1 MAESESQN
9 VHEQHQKI
17 WNRYLEVSE
26 LAGELAHEIKNPL
39 SVIRMNMDLLAEDL
53 EEATSQR
60 ERRGLNKVG
69 IVQAQC
75 KRLQNLLDDFLKYV
89 RVTDLDL
96 KAGNLNEQ
104 IQRELDFVSIK
115 AQEQKIEVLRY
126 LDADLPSILMDA
138 GRLYAALLN
147 LVLNAIQAMPHGG
160 TLVVRTRLTPSRV
173 ALDLIDDG
181 CGMEQE
187 TAIRMF
193 EPFFTTK
200 ENGSGLGLPTA
211 RRIIEATGGRI
222 AVQSVVGHGTQFT
235 LEFPIPPRLTADE
248 CDDSNH

>member
-17 WNRYLEVSE
+17 WSRYLEVSE

-89 RVTDLDL
+89 RVTELDL
-96 KAGNLNEQ
+96 KAGISMNRSNECSTLSAS
-104 IQRELDFVSIK
+104 RPK
-115 AQEQKIEVLRY
+115 NKRLRY
-126 LDADLPSILMDA
+126 
-138 GRLYAALLN
+138 
-147 LVLNAIQAMPHGG
+147 
-160 TLVVRTRLTPSRV
+160 
-173 ALDLIDDG
+173 
-181 CGMEQE
+181 
-187 TAIRMF
+187 
-193 EPFFTTK
+193 
-200 ENGSGLGLPTA
+200 
-211 RRIIEATGGRI
+211 
-222 AVQSVVGHGTQFT
+222 SVTWMQI
-235 LEFPIPPRLTADE
+235 FPA
-248 CDDSNH
+248 S